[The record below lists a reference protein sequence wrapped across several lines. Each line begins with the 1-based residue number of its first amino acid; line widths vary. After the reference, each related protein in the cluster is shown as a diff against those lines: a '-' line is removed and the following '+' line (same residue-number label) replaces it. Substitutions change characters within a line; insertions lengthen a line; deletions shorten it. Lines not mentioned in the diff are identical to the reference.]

1 MESRSLCPAPD
12 ELVLD
17 RLLLGADVLRVVARA
32 RRDQVPCPLCGQ
44 LARRVHSRY
53 TRRFADLP
61 WQGMRVELVAHVRR
75 FFCDTPGCRRRI
87 FAERCEGTASVYG
100 HRTHRAAASLELL
113 GFAIGGRA
121 GARVAEVYL
130 ADDLRTDPVV
140 AGG

>member
-1 MESRSLCPAPD
+1 
-12 ELVLD
+12 
-17 RLLLGADVLRVVARA
+17 
-32 RRDQVPCPLCGQ
+32 
-44 LARRVHSRY
+44 
-53 TRRFADLP
+53 
-61 WQGMRVELVAHVRR
+61 MRVELVAHVRR